1 MQLPP
6 PPALR
11 SALKHP
17 AVSRPSSPSPPLLSP
32 TTGPR
37 DGGSAHLSS
46 PPPPTRTTSSSSL
59 VGILLNSASSR
70 PSTAVTSGTS
80 MGTLSPGS
88 PPVPSPGPPIAAQGY
103 TPKVSFDTFENPAA
117 SMFSYTL
124 RVESEGYTRNPATRV
139 FLCAS
144 SPDESG
150 RGALDWAVECLVQ
163 DGDELIVFRGIDQ
176 DELDKDHE
184 LVREEAREL
193 MRQIQEKCVEYDP
206 ERKLSIVLEFIAGRP
221 TTTLDRLIALYRP
234 DSVVVGMRGQRGVM
248 SGVLNFGTAGVF
260 NSVGSVSRYTL
271 SHSPVPVIVVRPES
285 KLRKVLEKRKR
296 DPKRGTH
303 FDELV
308 REKSRNENLKRPS
321 TSRT

>member
-1 MQLPP
+1 MTVIPLAPDSDDEDEPP
-6 PPALR
+6 HNIRALYTPATADTNTAFCTETDI
-11 SALKHP
+11 ALVP
-17 AVSRPSSPSPPLLSP
+17 V
-32 TTGPR
+32 
-37 DGGSAHLSS
+37 
-46 PPPPTRTTSSSSL
+46 
-59 VGILLNSASSR
+59 
-70 PSTAVTSGTS
+70 VTVATV
-80 MGTLSPGS
+80 T
-88 PPVPSPGPPIAAQGY
+88 VPQGY

-124 RVESEGYTRNPATRV
+124 RVQSDGYSRSASTRV
-139 FLCAS
+139 FLCAA

-150 RGALDWAVECLVQ
+150 REALDWVLECLVQ
-163 DGDELIVFRGIDQ
+163 DSDELVVFRGIDQ

-206 ERKLSIVLEFIAGRP
+206 ERKVSIILEFIAGRP

-248 SGVLNFGTAGVF
+248 SGVSGVLGF
-260 NSVGSVSRYTL
+260 SSVGSVSKYAL

-285 KLRKVLEKRKR
+285 KVRKVVEKRRR

-303 FDELV
+303 FDEL
-308 REKSRNENLKRPS
+308 KTPS
-321 TSRT
+321 SAMTPSVTRT